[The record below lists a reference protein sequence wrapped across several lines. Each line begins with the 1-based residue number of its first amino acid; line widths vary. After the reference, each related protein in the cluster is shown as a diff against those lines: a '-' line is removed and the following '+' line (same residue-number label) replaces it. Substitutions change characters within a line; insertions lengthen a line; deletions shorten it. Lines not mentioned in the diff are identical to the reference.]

1 MKAYV
6 LHDIDD
12 LRYQD
17 VEIPDLQ
24 DEWALIRVKGSCVCS
39 SDIPRIYKKG
49 TYHFPTIPGH
59 EFSGVVEKVANE
71 KYSALVGKPV
81 GIFPLI
87 PCRKCKCCQQE
98 QYEMCES
105 YDYVGSRRDGGFAE
119 FVAVPVWNLV
129 PLADNI
135 PLDEAAMMEP
145 LAVALHAV
153 KKMQIQPGESVAII
167 GTGMIGFA
175 AAQWAQAHGA
185 AAVTIVGRSM
195 EKKSLLGANS
205 TVQYILEENLKEGS
219 FDKVLEAVGTP
230 VAICNAIRATRAGGI
245 TVLMGNPSGDILLP
259 QDVYWRVLR
268 KQISLVG
275 TWNSAY
281 GLSNTRSDWEEV
293 AQALEEKRIEVRQ
306 LISHRF
312 PQDKLVDGL
321 NIMRNRSE
329 VFCKVLV
336 EWNEE

>member
-1 MKAYV
+1 MKAYI
-6 LHDIDD
+6 LHDIND
-12 LRYQD
+12 LRYQN
-17 VEIPDLQ
+17 VETPKLQ
-24 DEWALIRVKGSCVCS
+24 DGWALIRVKGSCICS

-59 EFSGVVEKVANE
+59 EFSGIVEEVANE
-71 KYSALVGKPV
+71 KDSALVGKHV

-87 PCRKCKCCQQE
+87 PCRKCKCCKQE

-119 FVAVPVWNLV
+119 QVAVPVWNLV
-129 PLADNI
+129 PLTDNI

-153 KKMQIQPGESVAII
+153 KKMQIQSGESIAII

-175 AAQWAQAHGA
+175 AAQWAQMQGA
-185 AAVTIVGRSM
+185 AKVTIVGRNM
-195 EKKSLLGANS
+195 EKKALLGKNS
-205 TVQYILEENLKEGS
+205 TVDYILEADLKEGLY
-219 FDKVLEAVGTP
+219 DKVLEAVGTP
-230 VAICNAIRATRAGGI
+230 PAICTAIRATRAGGI

-259 QDVYWRVLR
+259 QDVYWRILR

-281 GLSNTRSDWEEV
+281 GLTNARSDWEEV
-293 AQALEEKRIEVRQ
+293 AQALEERHIEVRQ

-312 PQDKLVDGL
+312 PQNKLVEGL
-321 NIMRNRSE
+321 NIMRNNSE
-329 VFCKVLV
+329 VYCKVLV
-336 EWNEE
+336 EWNV